1 MKKIQ
6 KISLS
11 QLNLDTLAK
20 KQQQLIFG
28 GNACKCG
35 SCGASATA
43 FDNQMFN
50 FDGDIT
56 GTGDNDPVCRCSDGF
71 DAALTPMAAD
81 PVF

>member
-35 SCGASATA
+35 SCGEWATDYQNKNA
-43 FDNQMFN
+43 N

-56 GTGDNDPVCRCSDGF
+56 DTGDNDPVCSCRDESVYN
-71 DAALTPMAAD
+71 A
-81 PVF
+81 VFA